1 MRKSFLLKLLAAA
14 ILIESGTIQAELKQT
29 SLDWFG
35 HDTAEFAFFSNALA
49 HSFEHK
55 YLTSLGSN
63 VNALATAVSNDM
75 SSILNIYSQKVE
87 LSTSTGESN
96 FKNDTTSGSFVIDS
110 AAISGSFNYLAT
122 GDYHQQVSR
131 SVVGTFGGGY
141 LLFSN
146 VNRVPGPESYAMLL
160 TGLGLIGLSLRRR
173 QTM

>member
-1 MRKSFLLKLLAAA
+1 MRKSFLLKLLVAA
-14 ILIESGTIQAELKQT
+14 ILIESGIIQAALKQAP
-29 SLDWFG
+29 LDWLG

-49 HSFEHK
+49 QGIELN
-55 YLTSLGSN
+55 YLISLGSN
-63 VNALATAVSNDM
+63 ANALVTAVSNDM
-75 SSILNIYSQKVE
+75 TSILNIYSQKIE
-87 LSTSTGESN
+87 LSNNKDN
-96 FKNDTTSGSFVIDS
+96 FTNDISSVPVVIDA

-122 GDYHQQVSR
+122 GDYYQQVSR